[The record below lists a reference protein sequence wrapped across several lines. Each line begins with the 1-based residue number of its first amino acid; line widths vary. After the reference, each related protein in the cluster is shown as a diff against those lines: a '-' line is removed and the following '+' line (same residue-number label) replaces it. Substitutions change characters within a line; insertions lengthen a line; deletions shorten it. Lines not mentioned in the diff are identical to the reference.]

1 VTTGAEQSVMW
12 KPSEWLYYLRFMVCG
27 VRLLW
32 PGGVWTL
39 LAAIEAI
46 HNEYVA
52 MMEWARDERDT
63 PEGDVRECLS
73 CWSD

>member
-1 VTTGAEQSVMW
+1 
-12 KPSEWLYYLRFMVCG
+12 
-27 VRLLW
+27 
-32 PGGVWTL
+32 VWTL